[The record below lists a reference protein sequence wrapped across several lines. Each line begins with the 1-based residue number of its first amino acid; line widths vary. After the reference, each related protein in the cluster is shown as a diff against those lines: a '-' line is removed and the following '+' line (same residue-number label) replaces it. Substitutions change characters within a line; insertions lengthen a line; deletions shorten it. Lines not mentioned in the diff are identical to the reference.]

1 MHARSVF
8 AGARSYTPGDVVA
21 YRAAAL
27 PAHFGDLAAEYAAGR
42 TGAAVFDR
50 SDRGRLVVGG
60 GDRKSWL
67 HGLVTNAV
75 ATLDEDNGNYAFAI
89 DAKGRT
95 LFDLN
100 ILALRDELWLDLDGV
115 IAPDAMRQLDRYIF
129 GEKVV
134 LMNLSGDDAR
144 LGVCGPD
151 AARIAAALGVAN
163 FTALPAL
170 AHRAIAGGAGR
181 LVRHDFAG
189 GAGFDLILPR
199 AGAAHWWDRV
209 VELGARPAGLAALD
223 VLRIEAGIPW
233 LGRDIDE
240 KTLPPETGQIERGIS
255 YTKGCFVG
263 YEILERMRSR
273 GGLARRL
280 VRLSLADGAGVT
292 EQSPIRQR
300 DAEVGRVT
308 SLVRHPKHGV
318 WIGLGYL
325 KTSLTSL
332 EGLVA
337 GEPPQAVQAV
347 A

>member
-1 MHARSVF
+1 MRARSVF

-21 YRAAAL
+21 YRGAVL
-27 PAHFGDLAAEYAAGR
+27 PAHFGNLAAEYDAGR
-42 TGAAVFDR
+42 TSAVVFDR
-50 SDRGRLVVGG
+50 SERGRLIVRGP
-60 GDRKSWL
+60 DRKTWL

-75 ATLDEDNGNYAFAI
+75 MTLDDESGNYAFAL
-89 DAKGRT
+89 DAHGRT

-100 ILALRDELWLDLDGV
+100 ILALRDDLWLDLDRAV
-115 IAPDAMRQLDRYIF
+115 LPEALRHLDRYIF
-129 GEKVV
+129 AEKVV
-134 LMNLSGDDAR
+134 LLNVSGDDAR
-144 LGVCGPD
+144 LGVCGPG
-151 AARIAAALGVAN
+151 AARVAATLGVAN

-189 GAGFDLILPR
+189 LPGFELILPR
-199 AGAAHWWDRV
+199 AGAAQWWDRV
-209 VELGARPAGLAALD
+209 VELGARPAGLTVLD

-255 YTKGCFVG
+255 YAKGCFVG

-273 GGLARRL
+273 GALARRL
-280 VRLSLADGAGVT
+280 VRLTLADAQGVT
-292 EQSPIRQR
+292 EHSPIRQ
-300 DAEVGRVT
+300 AGVEVGRVT
-308 SLVRHPKHGV
+308 SLVRHPTQDRWV
-318 WIGLGYL
+318 GLGYV

-337 GEPPQAVQAV
+337 GEPPQMVRV
-347 A
+347 VR